1 MPVDYG
7 RFRVEFEVEWNI
19 NIREVLPDNPIDII
33 KDFDY
38 RLANRLVAMSKVE
51 ADYDRLPE
59 EPIVIIIKGWAE
71 IDVPLPEDTEGMSD
85 KDIESELKSNARYE
99 LVRDLKIDQV
109 DVDVLSIVQA

>member
-1 MPVDYG
+1 MPTEYG
-7 RFRVEFEVEWNI
+7 KFRVEFEVEWNI
-19 NIREVLPDNPIDII
+19 NIREVLPDNPIEIV
-33 KDFDY
+33 KNFDY
-38 RLANRLVAMSKVE
+38 HLADKLDTMPKVE

-85 KDIESELKSNARYE
+85 EDIESELKSNARYE

-109 DVDVLSIVQA
+109 DVDVLSIVPA